1 LKDSDLPLDLDR
13 ILPRVQN
20 PVRYIGGEWNAIE
33 RHSREV
39 KVRMALAFPDLY
51 EIGSSHL
58 GFRILYSL
66 LNSRQGL
73 CAERVFCPWPDME
86 GELRRVG
93 LPLMSLE
100 TFTPL
105 NLFDVIGFSLQ
116 CEMNFT
122 NILTML
128 DLSRLPLRSRDRT
141 EGDPLIIG
149 GGPVALN
156 AEPIAPSFDAF
167 LIGDGEEL
175 LPEFLLRYRE
185 LRDTG
190 TPRAGMLRA
199 LARIG
204 GVYVPELYDTDR
216 DPHTGFLI
224 PRRPGEA
231 PFPVKRR
238 ILMDLDRYP
247 FPQNVVVPHGEIV
260 HDRVSV
266 EIMRGC
272 PVGCRFCQ
280 AGIIYRPLRQRDPA
294 SLVQTVHGSLKRTGF
309 DEISLTSLN
318 SGEYDNVSG
327 LIEYLMDDLADD
339 NVALSLSSLRP
350 STVNDRIAAQIRR
363 VRKTGFTIAPEAGTQ
378 RMRQVI
384 NKNVSELEIMAACE
398 SAFCQGWEQMKLYFM
413 IGLPTET
420 DEDVL
425 GIAGL
430 GNRIAAL
437 GRKMVGSR
445 VRIHLSASSF
455 IPKPHTP
462 FQWVAQDST
471 DNLRRKQQMIRD
483 AVDRRHIRFK
493 WHDVEGSFVEGILS
507 LGDRSLAAV
516 IENAWRKGCRMDAWG
531 EMLRL
536 DLWKEAL
543 AECGVD
549 AARFLYRRLD
559 PADALPWDVLDS
571 GVGKHYLKKEY
582 HLSLDS
588 EPLESCTPDSCYGCG
603 EFARDCISGD
613 LLKGRRVPEMVAAP
627 GDPAASQP
635 EGDRVTSVP
644 RRAAAPSPQFRYR
657 ARYFKLGRMKYLS
670 HLDLA
675 RAIGRGLRRA
685 AVPLAFSGGFRPAPR
700 LSFAS
705 ALQVGIESPGEV
717 LDFIT
722 TRAVDPDA
730 MLEDVNASLPAGL
743 GFDRLV
749 AVRSDQPKINEVI
762 DAARYRIDPP
772 PAPAGT
778 LDSPRWHRLLVERFL
793 ERDEVHEVRERE
805 GRRTEIE
812 IRSAVRDLR
821 QDTANDDLLLTIL
834 LGRAR
839 TPRPDEVIS
848 GIYGAGAVSMSIARE
863 ELLAVRGRDLVS
875 PLALCARP

>member
-1 LKDSDLPLDLDR
+1 MPQELDR
-13 ILPRVQN
+13 ILPRVRK
-20 PVRYIGGEWNAIE
+20 PARYIGGEWNAVD
-33 RHSREV
+33 RHPEGV
-39 KVRMALAFPDLY
+39 QVRIVLAFPDLY

-66 LNSRQGL
+66 LNSRRDL

-86 GELRRVG
+86 GELRRSG

-105 NLFDVIGFSLQ
+105 ACFDVIGFSLQ

-128 DLSRLPLRSRDRT
+128 DLSRLPLRSRDRR
-141 EGDPLIIG
+141 EGDPIIIG

-156 AEPIAPSFDAF
+156 AEPVAPFFDAL

-175 LPEFLLRYRE
+175 LPEFLLRYGE
-185 LRDTG
+185 LRDAG
-190 TPRAGMLRA
+190 TPRDEMLRA
-199 LARIG
+199 LARIE
-204 GVYVPELYDTDR
+204 GVYVPGLYDTR
-216 DPHTGFLI
+216 IDPRTGFLI
-224 PRRPGEA
+224 PQRPADA
-231 PFPVKRR
+231 PYPVKRR
-238 ILMDLDRYP
+238 ILMDLDRFP

-294 SLVQTVHGSLKRTGF
+294 SLVQTVHGSLERTGF

-318 SGEYDNVSG
+318 SGEYNNISSLVEH
-327 LIEYLMDDLADD
+327 LLDDLADD
-339 NVALSLSSLRP
+339 NVALSLSSLHP
-350 STVNDRIAAQIRR
+350 STVNDRIAAQTRR
-363 VRKTGFTIAPEAGTQ
+363 VRKTGFTIAPEAGSQ
-378 RMRQVI
+378 RMREVI
-384 NKNVSELEIMAACE
+384 NKNVSEREIMAACE
-398 SAFCQGWEQMKLYFM
+398 SAFRQGWKHLKLYFM

-425 GIAGL
+425 GIARL

-437 GRKMVGSR
+437 GRDMVGQK

-462 FQWVAQDST
+462 FQWIAQDSP

-493 WHDVEGSFVEGILS
+493 WHDVEESYVEGILS
-507 LGDRSLAAV
+507 LGDRSLADV
-516 IENAWRKGCRMDAWG
+516 IERAWRKGCRMDAWG

-543 AECGVD
+543 SECGVD
-549 AARFLYRRLD
+549 PARFLYRRLD

-582 HLSLDS
+582 LLSLES
-588 EPLESCTPDSCYGCG
+588 KPLESCTPDPCYGCG
-603 EFARDCISGD
+603 KFARDCISGD
-613 LLKGRRVPEMVAAP
+613 LLKGRRVPDMVASSGRSAERGGGGQEMILSP
-627 GDPAASQP
+627 RRSAASP
-635 EGDRVTSVP
+635 
-644 RRAAAPSPQFRYR
+644 PQFRYR

-670 HLDLA
+670 HLDLV
-675 RAIGRGLRRA
+675 RALSRGMRRA
-685 AVPLAFSGGFRPAPR
+685 GMPIAFSGGFRPAPR
-700 LSFAS
+700 FIFAS
-705 ALQVGIESPGEV
+705 ALQVGVESRGEI
-717 LDFIT
+717 LDLIT
-722 TRAVDPDA
+722 TRPIDTTAVLA
-730 MLEDVNASLPAGL
+730 AINASLPPGL

-749 AVRSDQPKINEVI
+749 PVRPDQPKISEVVG
-762 DAARYRIDPP
+762 AARYRIDPP

-778 LDSPRWHRLLVERFL
+778 ADSRRWHGLLLERFL
-793 ERDEVHEVRERE
+793 SRDEVRVVRERE
-805 GRRTEIE
+805 GRREEVE
-812 IRSAVRDLR
+812 IRGAVRDLR
-821 QDTANDDLLLTIL
+821 QDIDSGDLLLTIL
-834 LGRAR
+834 LGQGR
-839 TPRPDEVIS
+839 TPRPNEVIR
-848 GIYGAGAVSMSIARE
+848 GIYGTGATSTRIARE
-863 ELLAVRGRDLVS
+863 ELLAVSGRDLVS
-875 PLALCARP
+875 PLAGCGPL

>member
-1 LKDSDLPLDLDR
+1 
-13 ILPRVQN
+13 
-20 PVRYIGGEWNAIE
+20 
-33 RHSREV
+33 
-39 KVRMALAFPDLY
+39 
-51 EIGSSHL
+51 
-58 GFRILYSL
+58 
-66 LNSRQGL
+66 
-73 CAERVFCPWPDME
+73 
-86 GELRRVG
+86 
-93 LPLMSLE
+93 MSLE

-105 NLFDVIGFSLQ
+105 NRFDVIGFSLQ

-128 DLSRLPLRSRDRT
+128 DLSRLRLRSRDRR
-141 EGDPLIIG
+141 EGDPIIIG

-156 AEPIAPSFDAF
+156 AEPIAPFFDAL

-185 LRDTG
+185 LRDSG
-190 TPRAGMLRA
+190 TPRDGMLRA
-199 LARIG
+199 LAQLG
-204 GVYVPELYDTDR
+204 GVYVPELYATKA
-216 DPHTGFLI
+216 DPRTGFLI
-224 PRRPGEA
+224 PQRPADA
-231 PFPVKRR
+231 PYPVKRR

-294 SLVQTVHGSLKRTGF
+294 SLVQTVHGSLERTGF

-318 SGEYDNVSG
+318 SGEYDNVSS
-327 LIEYLMDDLADD
+327 LIEHLMDDLADD

-350 STVNDRIAAQIRR
+350 STVDDRIAAQIRR

-384 NKNVSELEIMAACE
+384 NKNVSEREIVAACE
-398 SAFCQGWEQMKLYFM
+398 SAFRQGWEQLKLYFM

-425 GIAGL
+425 AIAEL

-437 GRKMVGSR
+437 GREMVGPK

-462 FQWVAQDST
+462 FQWVAQESSDS
-471 DNLRRKQQMIRD
+471 LFRKQQMIRD
-483 AVDRRHIRFK
+483 AIDRRHIRFK
-493 WHDVEGSFVEGILS
+493 WHDVEESFVEGILS
-507 LGDRSLAAV
+507 LGDRSLAEV
-516 IENAWRKGCRMDAWG
+516 IERAWRKGCRMDAWG

-543 AECGVD
+543 SECGVEP
-549 AARFLYRRLD
+549 ARFLYRRLE

-582 HLSLDS
+582 LLSLES
-588 EPLESCTPDSCYGCG
+588 KPLESCTPDPCYGCG
-603 EFARDCISGD
+603 KFARDCISGE
-613 LLKGRRVPEMVAAP
+613 LLKGRRVPDMVASP
-627 GDPAASQP
+627 GAPAARRDS
-635 EGDRVTSVP
+635 GKGTITSP
-644 RRAAAPSPQFRYR
+644 RRAATPPPQFRYR

-670 HLDLA
+670 HLDLV
-675 RAIGRGLRRA
+675 RSLTRGLRRA

-700 LSFAS
+700 INFAS
-705 ALQVGIESPGEV
+705 ALQVGVESHGEV
-717 LDFIT
+717 LDLTT
-722 TRAVDPDA
+722 TRPIDSAA
-730 MLEDVNASLPAGL
+730 MLEAINASLPAGL

-749 AVRSDQPKINEVI
+749 AVRPDQPKVHEVVG
-762 DAARYRIDPP
+762 AARYRIDPP
-772 PAPAGT
+772 PAPSGT
-778 LDSPRWHRLLVERFL
+778 VDSRRWHRHLLERFL
-793 ERDEVHEVRERE
+793 NRDEVRVVRERE
-805 GRRTEIE
+805 GRREEVE
-812 IRSAVRDLR
+812 IRGAVRDLR
-821 QDTANDDLLLTIL
+821 QDVGSDDLLLTIL

-839 TPRPDEVIS
+839 TPRPNEVIR
-848 GIYGAGAVSMSIARE
+848 GIYGAGAISTRITRE
-863 ELLAVRGRDLVS
+863 ELLAVSGRDLVS
-875 PLALCARP
+875 PLAGCGQV